1 MFHLPVLKNLL
12 GFGAAILLLA
22 ACETASTKT
31 GDASGSASGSAGSG
45 TASSSATAGGA
56 STSSSGSASSGSASS
71 GSASSGST
79 SSGSTSSGSTSSG
92 STASAGSTSQPAAAV
107 DPADLLANVGDRV
120 LFGFDSSELT
130 SGSQA
135 TLNRQAA
142 FLAARPALRI
152 TIEGHCDER
161 GTREYNLALGE
172 RRASVVRDY
181 LVARG
186 INAARIKTIS
196 YGKERPAAVGSNE
209 AAWAQNRRSVT
220 VLD

>member
-56 STSSSGSASSGSASS
+56 STSSSGSASSSSTSS
-71 GSASSGST
+71 GSTSSGST

-107 DPADLLANVGDRV
+107 DAADLLANVGDRV

-209 AAWAQNRRSVT
+209 AAWAKNRRSVT